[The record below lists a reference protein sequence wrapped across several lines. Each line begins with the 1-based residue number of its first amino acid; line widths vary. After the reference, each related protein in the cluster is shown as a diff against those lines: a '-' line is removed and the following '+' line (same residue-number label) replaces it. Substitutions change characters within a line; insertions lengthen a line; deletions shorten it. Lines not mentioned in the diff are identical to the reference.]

1 MVFVLKINICFS
13 KEMMFIWIF
22 FVESVIV
29 ICKWVYVICL
39 YKFRNLVILVEK
51 IMIWF
56 FFVGLLIVVIYNI

>member
-56 FFVGLLIVVIYNI
+56 FFCGIINCCNL